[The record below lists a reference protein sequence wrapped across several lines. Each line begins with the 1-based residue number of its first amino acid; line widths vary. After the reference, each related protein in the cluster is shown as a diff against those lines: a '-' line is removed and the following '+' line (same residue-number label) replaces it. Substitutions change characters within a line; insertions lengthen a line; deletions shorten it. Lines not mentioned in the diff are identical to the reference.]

1 MLTNSEIIK
10 SILKEK
16 GLTVYDIH
24 KKLNC
29 AGYVYESFDKNRFT
43 EKFIRKLE
51 KIVGEDLSIFINC
64 K

>member
-1 MLTNSEIIK
+1 MYTNSDLLK
-10 SILKEK
+10 GILEEK

-43 EKFIRKLE
+43 EKFIHKLE
-51 KIVGEDLSIFINC
+51 EIVGEDLSIFINC

>member
-1 MLTNSEIIK
+1 MYTNSEIIK
-10 SILKEK
+10 GILKEK

-24 KKLNC
+24 KKMNY
-29 AGYVYESFDKNRFT
+29 AGCVYESFDKNRFT

-51 KIVGEDLSIFINC
+51 KIVGEDLSIFINS